1 MAVQKFPLNFDCRDI
16 AMEALIAAQEASDR
30 GEERDSGG
38 GGEKEQNK
46 GAGGEKEQEQGAEG
60 AREQGAEGEKE
71 LRRRC
76 CELQEQLDEAKS
88 EGAVAQ
94 VRGGNSSGVEV
105 VEIGGSIFGHSVA
118 ARKCGISGEEK
129 SVFGGGIS
137 DYTGSSFLSSVS
149 WSRCQ
154 LGQLVSICWSLFVIA
169 ETLA

>member
-46 GAGGEKEQEQGAEG
+46 GAGGEKEQDQGAEG
-60 AREQGAEGEKE
+60 AMEQGAEGEKK

-94 VRGGNSSGVEV
+94 VRGGNSSGV
-105 VEIGGSIFGHSVA
+105 
-118 ARKCGISGEEK
+118 
-129 SVFGGGIS
+129 GGGGNWRINIWPFSCCKKMWNLWRGEIS
-137 DYTGSSFLSSVS
+137 L
-149 WSRCQ
+149 WRRN
-154 LGQLVSICWSLFVIA
+154 
-169 ETLA
+169 